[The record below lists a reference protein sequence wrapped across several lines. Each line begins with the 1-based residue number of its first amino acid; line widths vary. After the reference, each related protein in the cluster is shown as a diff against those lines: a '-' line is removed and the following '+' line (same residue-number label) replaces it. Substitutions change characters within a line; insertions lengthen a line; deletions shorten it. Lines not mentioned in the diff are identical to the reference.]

1 LAVDAIIFDFDG
13 VIIDTETPDLELW
26 QDFYRAKGLDL
37 PISLWLRRVG
47 YNEGDAFNPATHYEQ
62 LTGTVLDEA
71 FHQNH
76 VKQYMERCASQPI
89 LPGVLNLI
97 EQASGA
103 GIRLAIASSSY
114 RDWVDRWLRHHNLS
128 HYFDCMRT
136 REDVKQGKPAPDLY
150 LSAIKCLG
158 VSVERCIAIEDSP
171 SGMKAALA
179 AGLRCIA
186 VPNPL
191 TIRLERPDVTL
202 ALTSLADLDLQSLL
216 VRF

>member
-13 VIIDTETPDLELW
+13 VIIDTETPDLEVW
-26 QDFYRAKGLDL
+26 QDFYHSKGLDL
-37 PISLWLRRVG
+37 PITLWLRRVG
-47 YNEGDAFNPATHYEQ
+47 YNEGDAFDPARHYET
-62 LTGTVLDEA
+62 LTGVTLDAA
-71 FHQNH
+71 FHQDQR
-76 VKQYMERCASQPI
+76 KQYMERCYRQPV

-97 EQASGA
+97 EQASRA

-128 HYFDCMRT
+128 QYFECVMT
-136 REDVKQGKPAPDLY
+136 REDVKHGKPSPDLY

-158 VSVERCIAIEDSP
+158 IPAERCLAIEDSP
-171 SGMKAALA
+171 NGMKAALG

-191 TIRLERPDVTL
+191 TIRLERPEVTL
-202 ALTSLADLDLQSLL
+202 TLTSLADLDLQNLL
-216 VRF
+216 SQL